1 MEIFAKHA
9 RVIFLGGLAL
19 GVMVIWYAVFYFAS
33 RQHLGVT
40 VFDVGQGDAIFIEVS
55 GGNQILVDGG
65 PNDRILAKL
74 GAALPFWDRSIDL
87 LIVTHPHA
95 DHIGGFLD
103 VLKRYEVGMVMTSG
117 VGYGTPEYE
126 EWEKLIKQYAIPV
139 VLARKGQRIDAGSGV
154 VLDILSPAED
164 VTAGANH
171 PHGANIISRLSY
183 GDTAMLLTGDAE
195 RALEYRLLF
204 ESPDMLD
211 ADILKVGH
219 HGSKTS
225 STETFLKAVS
235 PDVAVISAG
244 KKNRYGHPHQE
255 VMERLAQLDIAVLRT
270 DQEGDIRIESD
281 GAGWRLIGR

>member
-33 RQHLGVT
+33 HQNLGVT
-40 VFDVGQGDAIFIEVS
+40 VFDIGQGDAIFIEVS

-87 LIVTHPHA
+87 LIVTHPH
-95 DHIGGFLD
+95 
-103 VLKRYEVGMVMTSG
+103 
-117 VGYGTPEYE
+117 
-126 EWEKLIKQYAIPV
+126 
-139 VLARKGQRIDAGSGV
+139 
-154 VLDILSPAED
+154 
-164 VTAGANH
+164 
-171 PHGANIISRLSY
+171 GANIISRLSY

-211 ADILKVGH
+211 ADIIKVGH